1 MGHLCLNVQM
11 SCHSVAK
18 IMERLDTD
26 KCSTCFFIFL
36 DIMVFALYNKVGYVL
51 LSFFFDFTK
60 GIPTFMYFMYNNV
73 FNYLLLRFFCLT
85 LVTVIHSTL

>member
-51 LSFFFDFTK
+51 LSFFLRLYERHT
-60 GIPTFMYFMYNNV
+60 YFYV
-73 FNYLLLRFFCLT
+73 FY
-85 LVTVIHSTL
+85 V